1 MTQTVNG
8 KTNNTDG
15 RGRITRRGFSL
26 GAAAAASLALPGWV
40 RAQGKGR
47 EIVIGGAG
55 SHKAF
60 LDPLIPVF
68 ERQTGCKVLFE
79 GTRSLVNLEKMVNNK
94 SKPYMSVVLMDDP
107 VMIPAVKEGV
117 LEKLTVADIPSLSK
131 LKPGTVHMDGMW
143 ANYMQS
149 MTGVAFN
156 SGKVKQVPSYAA
168 LWEPA
173 YKGKLVIPSLQNT
186 EGLAMF
192 MVAAMLETGK
202 PMKDAQYQPEAAFK
216 KLKALKGNLL
226 TVYTQ
231 VPQALNLL
239 EQGEATA
246 IAGMIGF
253 NAVDRKAKGAPIDFV
268 LPKEGGMAMPT
279 GIAKVKGAPEPA
291 LANAFIEAMLGAWQ
305 KQIADI
311 SLAQP
316 TNTTVA
322 APAEVP
328 KGAVFVPDWVY
339 IAEQRKSWVE
349 RWDREMAL

>member
-1 MTQTVNG
+1 MQMNRSASG
-8 KTNNTDG
+8 LS
-15 RGRITRRGFSL
+15 RRAFGQGL
-26 GAAAAASLALPGWV
+26 LAASTLAAPAWV

-47 EIVIGGAG
+47 ELVVGGAG

-68 ERQTGCKVLFE
+68 EKQTGCKVIFE

-94 SKPYMSVVLMDDP
+94 GRQYMSVVLMDDP

-117 LEKLTVADIPSLSK
+117 LEPLTAKDIPSLAK

-149 MTGVAFN
+149 TTGVAVN
-156 SGKVKQVPSYAA
+156 TGKLKQMPSYAA

-173 YKGKLVIPSLQNT
+173 NKGKVVIPSLQNT
-186 EGLAMF
+186 EGLSMF
-192 MVAAMLETGK
+192 LVAAALETGK
-202 PMKDAQYQPEAAFK
+202 PMKDAQYQPEAAFR
-216 KLKALKGNLL
+216 KLKALKPNLL

-231 VPQALNLL
+231 LPQALNLL

-253 NAVDRKAKGAPIDFV
+253 NAFDRKAKGAPIDFV

-279 GIAKVKGAPEPA
+279 GIAKVRGGPQAD
-291 LANAFIEAMLGAWQ
+291 LANAFVEAMLGTWQ
-305 KQIADI
+305 QQIAEI
-311 SLAQP
+311 SLAMP
-316 TNTTVA
+316 TNTGVA
-322 APAEVP
+322 APAGLP
-328 KGAVFVPDWVY
+328 KGEVFIPDWAY
-339 IAEQRKSWVE
+339 IAENRKAWVE

>member
-1 MTQTVNG
+1 MTEAN
-8 KTNNTDG
+8 
-15 RGRITRRGFSL
+15 RGLNRRGFTM
-26 GAAAAASLALPGWV
+26 GALAAASVGLPGLA
-40 RAQGKGR
+40 RAQGKGK
-47 EIVIGGAG
+47 EIVVGGAG

-68 ERQTGCKVLFE
+68 EKATGCKVLFE

-94 SKPYMSVVLMDDP
+94 SRPYMSVVLMDDP

-117 LEKLTVADIPSLSK
+117 LEKLTVAEIPSLAK

-156 SGKVKQVPSYAA
+156 TGKLKQVPSYTA

-192 MVAAMLETGK
+192 LIAAMLETGK
-202 PMKDAQYQPEAAFK
+202 PLKEAQYLPDAAFRK
-216 KLKALKGNLL
+216 MKALKPNLL

-239 EQGEATA
+239 EQGEASA

-253 NAVDRKAKGAPIDFV
+253 NAIDRRSKGAPIDFV
-268 LPKEGGMAMPT
+268 LPKEGGMAMPS
-279 GIAKVKGAPEPA
+279 GIAKVKNGPEQA
-291 LANAFIEAMLGAWQ
+291 LSNAFIEAMLGAWQ

-316 TNTTVA
+316 TNVGVA
-322 APAEVP
+322 TPADVP
-328 KGAVFVPDWVY
+328 KGTVFVPDWAY
-339 IAEQRKSWVE
+339 IAEQRKGWVE
-349 RWDREMAL
+349 RWDREMSL